1 MNTLFESQLIVMLM
15 RDLDVLHLRSKN
27 LQKSS
32 NLGSLDKYKFVPNWV
47 FKKEFMQNLAVTKI
61 NIIIYHLN
69 S

>member
-1 MNTLFESQLIVMLM
+1 MLM
-15 RDLDVLHLRSKN
+15 RDLDVLHLHSKN

-32 NLGSLDKYKFVPNWV
+32 NLGSLDKYKFMPNWV

-69 S
+69 I

>member
-1 MNTLFESQLIVMLM
+1 M
-15 RDLDVLHLRSKN
+15 RDLDVVHLHSKN

-32 NLGSLDKYKFVPNWV
+32 NLGSLDKYKFMPNWV

-69 S
+69 I